1 MANVCP
7 YAHRNEPRL
16 EPVNGIVQPPVNPP
30 ASRPGRATNQL
41 LYIKNTVLKQVV
53 KHKMA
58 WPFVKPVNAIQLG
71 LPDYFK
77 YITRPMDLGTV
88 TKRLQNNYYWCA
100 KEAQEDIEQV
110 IAASSRNFEALC
122 RK

>member
-1 MANVCP
+1 
-7 YAHRNEPRL
+7 
-16 EPVNGIVQPPVNPP
+16 
-30 ASRPGRATNQL
+30 
-41 LYIKNTVLKQVV
+41 
-53 KHKMA
+53 MA

-122 RK
+122 CK